1 MSLCRH
7 YRANGLRAIPPF
19 GRDHVPTHGDC
30 ASEGALPAGVARPSR
45 MTSYLRNAT
54 SATPASVQQVTTA
67 SGRIRQRYKHE

>member
-1 MSLCRH
+1 
-7 YRANGLRAIPPF
+7 
-19 GRDHVPTHGDC
+19 
-30 ASEGALPAGVARPSR
+30 